1 MRITLTG
8 LWKHPDFIRL
18 WSGQTISAFGSIA
31 GGTAMSFTAILFLH
45 ATPLELGILH
55 AMQLAP
61 AILAG
66 LIAGAWV
73 DRLRR
78 RPILIWVD
86 IARAV
91 LLATIP
97 LAALFGRLHI
107 VQLYIITFLVSILS
121 ITFDIAYQSYLPSLV
136 GPEHIIE
143 GNSKLTASA
152 AVAEFGGFSLGG
164 WMVQVFTAPLAVL
177 VDAFSFI
184 VSAVTLGWIEARE
197 ALAPVEEEANLRTE
211 IVEGLRAVW
220 RHPILRSSAAAIL
233 LHDLG
238 SGAIGTLIALFSSQ
252 VLGLQPG
259 VIGLIWAVGGVS
271 SFLGAALTPRL
282 TRLAGVGL
290 AITGGLAVFGFSQLL
305 IPLAGGAA
313 FFAIACLVGQQLGDG
328 FFVLY
333 DINLVSL
340 RQSLIPERMLGRVNA
355 TLRFSSLLATLAGAL
370 LGGWLGG
377 ILGMRVVLAAAAGCT
392 LLGALVLEISP
403 IRQIKKITHQPSA

>member
-1 MRITLTG
+1 MRSKFSG
-8 LWKHPDFIRL
+8 LWKHPDFLRL

-31 GGTAMSFTAILFLH
+31 GGTAMSFTAILFLK

-55 AMQLAP
+55 AMQLVP

-97 LAALFGRLHI
+97 LAALAGRLHI
-107 VQLYIITFLVSILS
+107 VQLYVITFLVSILS

-136 GPEHIIE
+136 GPEHILE

-177 VDAFSFI
+177 VDALSFI
-184 VSAVTLGWIEARE
+184 VSAVTLGWIQARE
-197 ALAPVEEEANLRTE
+197 TQAPAGEEANLREE
-211 IVEGLRAVW
+211 IVAGLRAVW
-220 RHPILRSSAAAIL
+220 RHPILRSSATAIL

-252 VLGLQPG
+252 VLGLSPG

-282 TRLAGVGL
+282 TRAAGVGL
-290 AITGGLAVFGFSQLL
+290 AISGGLALFGFSQML
-305 IPLAGGAA
+305 IPLASGAA
-313 FFAIACLVGQQLGDG
+313 LFSIACLVGQQLGDG
-328 FFVLY
+328 FFLLY

-340 RQSLIPERMLGRVNA
+340 RQSLIPTQLLGRVNA
-355 TLRFSSLLATLAGAL
+355 TLRFANLLATLAGTL

-377 ILGMRVVLAAAAGCT
+377 VIGMRPVLAAAAGCT
-392 LLGALVLEISP
+392 LLGALVLGFSP
-403 IRQIKKITHQPSA
+403 IHKIKKLSHQPIA